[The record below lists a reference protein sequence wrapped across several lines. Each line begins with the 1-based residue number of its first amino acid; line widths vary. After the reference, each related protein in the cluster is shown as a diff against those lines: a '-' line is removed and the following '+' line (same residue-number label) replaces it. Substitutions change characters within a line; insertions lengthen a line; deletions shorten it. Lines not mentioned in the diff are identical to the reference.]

1 MIAPAD
7 YDQFGLDCKTCGACS
22 IADFRTTAEEMGYKV
37 LVAMDGEEALSQL
50 EHAKPDLILLDIMMP
65 GIDGWETLTRLKR
78 ANETSEIPVIIFTA
92 REHSRGHQKS
102 AEMGAADYFRK
113 PFEPDELIELVEK
126 HAGQAV

>member
-1 MIAPAD
+1 MQRTVLIIEDEKLIIVSTQMVLEAAGFRVESATNGEDGIAKA
-7 YDQFGLDCKTCGACS
+7 KS
-22 IADFRTTAEEMGYKV
+22 
-37 LVAMDGEEALSQL
+37 
-50 EHAKPDLILLDIMMP
+50 HAPDLVLLDIMMP

-78 ANETSEIPVIIFTA
+78 DAATANIPVVIFTA

-126 HAGQAV
+126 HIGSQV

>member
-1 MIAPAD
+1 MQRTVLIIEDEKLIIVSTQMVLEAAGFRVESATNGEDGIAKA
-7 YDQFGLDCKTCGACS
+7 KS
-22 IADFRTTAEEMGYKV
+22 
-37 LVAMDGEEALSQL
+37 
-50 EHAKPDLILLDIMMP
+50 HAPDLVLLDIMMP

-78 ANETSEIPVIIFTA
+78 DAATANIPVVIFTA

-126 HAGQAV
+126 HVSQRA

>member
-1 MIAPAD
+1 ME
-7 YDQFGLDCKTCGACS
+7 
-22 IADFRTTAEEMGYKV
+22 RKV
-37 LVAMDGEEALSQL
+37 LIIEDEKLIIVSTQMVLEASGFQVESAVNGEEGIAS
-50 EHAKPDLILLDIMMP
+50 AKDLRPDLILLDIMMP

-78 ANETSEIPVIIFTA
+78 DPETSDIPVIIFTA

-126 HAGQAV
+126 HIGQQV